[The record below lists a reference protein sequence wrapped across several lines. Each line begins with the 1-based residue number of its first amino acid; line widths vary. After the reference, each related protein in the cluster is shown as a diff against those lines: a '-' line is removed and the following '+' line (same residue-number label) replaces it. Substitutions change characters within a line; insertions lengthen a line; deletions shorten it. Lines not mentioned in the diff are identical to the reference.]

1 MYNVNW
7 NIRSL
12 SLVVFEV
19 SSTTLAIVPAYHPTY
34 ASKIIDFQGEYYY
47 KDTPIKLIE
56 HACLEGGASLEGRKK
71 ALRHLKSFHQCPP
84 VPINTLEDIYAF
96 PTVSPESY
104 DCNWIFYEHI
114 HYLTPQLQS
123 TIITFRNQQT
133 LEVPIS
139 IAVMKKQLFRT
150 ESCIVSFSKPRRR
163 QLLYNPDSIIPV

>member
-1 MYNVNW
+1 MLELKHYE
-7 NIRSL
+7 I
-12 SLVVFEV
+12 

-34 ASKIIDFQGEYYY
+34 GSRIIDLQGEYYC
-47 KDTPIKLIE
+47 KETPIKLIE

-84 VPINTLEDIYAF
+84 IPINPLEDIYAF
-96 PTVSPESY
+96 PTISPESY

-139 IAVMKKQLFRT
+139 IAVMKKQLSRT

-163 QLLYNPDSIIPV
+163 KGLYNPDRTFPITSL